1 MGRFISEECVVGEKL
16 TSPKKLTYDCFK
28 EWAEDAGEH
37 YTMTL
42 QEFNE
47 KMICK
52 FAEGRSNAGRF
63 WVGFKL
69 RRYEPD
75 SDSSFATHEMGSL
88 DFDPCMHYDQRK
100 SNLQ

>member
-1 MGRFISEECVVGEKL
+1 MRGGREIHFA
-16 TSPKKLTYDCFK
+16 KKLTYDCFK
-28 EWAEDAGEH
+28 EWAEEAGEH

-63 WVGFKL
+63 WIGFKL
-69 RRYEPD
+69 RRYD
-75 SDSSFATHEMGSL
+75 VTDSSFAHTE
-88 DFDPCMHYDQRK
+88 
-100 SNLQ
+100 